1 MPRHREKNQQS
12 SKSWLTIGIVGI
24 VFHSEIM
31 FYILFFQI
39 SLVGENARAALG
51 GQYRRLG
58 AD

>member
-1 MPRHREKNQQS
+1 
-12 SKSWLTIGIVGI
+12 
-24 VFHSEIM
+24 M

-39 SLVGENARAALG
+39 SFVGENAGAALG